1 MPLNPPRA
9 PTKTEIIRTQ
19 VSRANRVTESYLYR
33 HAPIIAAFLA
43 GSIVGY
49 VCGVW

>member
-1 MPLNPPRA
+1 MPLNPPRV
-9 PTKTEIIRTQ
+9 PTKTETIKAQMT
-19 VSRANRVTESYLYR
+19 RANRVTESYFYR
-33 HAPIIAAFLA
+33 HAHVIASFLA